1 MKTLN
6 AERRDEEG
14 FWLIPC
20 PKKREEFQRN
30 KIIQLRVEVPDYQ
43 CIGSFVRGTETCKH
57 LQSGSVGPEGAQM
70 KCLWPE
76 EIKDGHLAFTVGG
89 N

>member
-43 CIGSFVRGTETCKH
+43 CIGSFVRGIETCKH
-57 LQSGSVGPEGAQM
+57 LLRGSVGPEGAQM
-70 KCLWPE
+70 LCLYPDERE
-76 EIKDGHLAFTVGG
+76 ET
-89 N
+89 